1 MGTAQPRSRAAYGAW
16 ALTALLSTLLLVAV
30 PVDPLLD
37 RLGIHKGLSRG
48 TIGYVRLLK
57 VAHMPVLLYDSLRVV
72 RLSSSADMDW
82 LHRTQ
87 ARCCHPPCTPA
98 FSQRTCYLAV
108 S

>member
-57 VAHMPVLLYDSLRVV
+57 VGAHACAPV
-72 RLSSSADMDW
+72 RLTACGAPEQLS
-82 LHRTQ
+82 
-87 ARCCHPPCTPA
+87 
-98 FSQRTCYLAV
+98 
-108 S
+108 